1 MSLHVCEYICQD
13 YPFFAVGG
21 TTCWCGKIMTL
32 PQVAIS
38 SVITSAVAILVK
50 SVAVWTD
57 QVGTLKKS
65 KATRIYTLSVQV
77 QVF

>member
-13 YPFFAVGG
+13 YAFFAVGG

-38 SVITSAVAILVK
+38 SQECNYKCSGDPSQKCGGLDR
-50 SVAVWTD
+50 SSWYS
-57 QVGTLKKS
+57 KK
-65 KATRIYTLSVQV
+65 V
-77 QVF
+77 